1 VDTHNRL
8 DEQDAIQRLKNADM
22 RGLEALVSLHQLRA
36 IRAAYFITQDLPV
49 AEDIVQEAFLKLRG
63 SIRGFD
69 QSRAFAPWFLRSVVN
84 AAIKAARR
92 QSRQVPIDDEAV
104 ESLLADL
111 RSGPE
116 PVETQF
122 EQTEFQERV
131 WTALQALSPRQR
143 AAIVQRYYLEMS
155 EKEMSASLEAPPGTV
170 KWLLNAA
177 RRNLKTLLGKEAE
190 K

>member
-36 IRAAYFITQDLPV
+36 IRAAYFITQDLSL

-63 SIRGFD
+63 SIKGFD

-92 QSRQVPIDDEAV
+92 QSRLVPIDDEAV
-104 ESLLADL
+104 EGQLSELG
-111 RSGPE
+111 SGPE
-116 PVETQF
+116 TVESHF
-122 EQTEFQERV
+122 EQSEFQEQV
-131 WTALQALSPRQR
+131 WLALQALSPRQR

-155 EKEMSASLEAPPGTV
+155 EKEMSVHLDAPPGTV

-177 RRNLKTLLGKEAE
+177 RRNLKALLGKEVE